1 LGLKLLTLEVVARH
15 WGRAISFVNAAY
27 VCEVVGAAG
36 TNVNASLLVMVSKHK
51 LSTFKSGTLVR
62 FFITTFAH
70 DAKVQTRLGPQSD
83 KGVDNG

>member
-36 TNVNASLLVMVSKHK
+36 TNVNASLVSKHK

-62 FFITTFAH
+62 FSITTFAH

-83 KGVDNG
+83 KGVDSG

>member
-1 LGLKLLTLEVVARH
+1 MGLKLLTLEVVARH

-27 VCEVVGAAG
+27 VCEVGAAG
-36 TNVNASLLVMVSKHK
+36 TNVNASLVSKHK

-62 FFITTFAH
+62 FFITAFAH

-83 KGVDNG
+83 KDVDRG

>member
-1 LGLKLLTLEVVARH
+1 MGLKLLTLEVVARH

-27 VCEVVGAAG
+27 VCEVGAAG

-62 FFITTFAH
+62 FFITAFAH

-83 KGVDNG
+83 KDVDRG